1 MSLTVKTH
9 KALLKGSV
17 CVQTSRIIMPNHC
30 YLASQ
35 CNVWGFVWGG
45 ILQLSLSVTIKV
57 NLTQIITTFLFVLKI
72 LNLSNTFLA
81 SCEEN
86 DCNSYYFL
94 IYVYQ
99 CFDKMGLGFFQPL
112 TDNYLYQINVFS
124 F

>member
-35 CNVWGFVWGG
+35 CNVWGG

-57 NLTQIITTFLFVLKI
+57 NLTQIITKFLFVLKI

-99 CFDKMGLGFFQPL
+99 CFDKNGVG
-112 TDNYLYQINVFS
+112 VFS
-124 F
+124 TINR